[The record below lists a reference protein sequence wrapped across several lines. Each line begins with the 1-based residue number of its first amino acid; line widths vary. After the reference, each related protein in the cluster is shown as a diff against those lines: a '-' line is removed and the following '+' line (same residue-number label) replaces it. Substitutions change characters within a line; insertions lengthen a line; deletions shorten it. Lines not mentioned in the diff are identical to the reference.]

1 MKKQTLKKY
10 ITSLSKALDSEKALE
25 ALKTLSDELSKYIEP
40 ESHVDVAQL
49 KIPSEYSR
57 MENLYVLYTD
67 GACRGNPGPGSWAYI
82 IQNNES
88 SIVEE
93 NADFDEYTTN
103 NKMELGAVING
114 LESLASMVTP
124 MHTILVYTDSKYVV
138 DGMKSWV
145 TGWKR
150 RGWKKAD
157 NKAPENV
164 ELWKKL
170 DELRSIA
177 NIDFHWVKGHS
188 GHAQNEYVDGL
199 ANKVLD
205 ENGF

>member
-1 MKKQTLKKY
+1 
-10 ITSLSKALDSEKALE
+10 
-25 ALKTLSDELSKYIEP
+25 
-40 ESHVDVAQL
+40 
-49 KIPSEYSR
+49 

-145 TGWKR
+145 AGWKK

>member
-10 ITSLSKALDSEKALE
+10 INSLSKALNSEKALE
-25 ALKTLSDELSKYIEP
+25 ALKTLSDELSKYTEP
-40 ESHVDVAQL
+40 ESHVNVAQL
-49 KIPSEYSR
+49 KIPDEYSL

-82 IQNNES
+82 VQNNES

-145 TGWKR
+145 AGWKK

>member
-10 ITSLSKALDSEKALE
+10 INSLSKALNSEKALE
-25 ALKTLSDELSKYIEP
+25 ALKTLSDELSKYTEP
-40 ESHVDVAQL
+40 ESHVNVAQL
-49 KIPSEYSR
+49 KIPDEYSL

-145 TGWKR
+145 AGWKK